1 MVGKGLGGGESEVW
15 SPHGS
20 RVDPGGA
27 VEQKKV
33 EDKMNMI
40 SLGRLISPLSLSTS
54 GEDGQAI
61 DVFSLLARTKVALW
75 LVDVTPLEDLIARS
89 AMQQFKAKKNSMDIF
104 LEMVL
109 AGQTDKLFMLA
120 KADRNNT
127 GTHGIS
133 C

>member
-1 MVGKGLGGGESEVW
+1 M
-15 SPHGS
+15 
-20 RVDPGGA
+20 
-27 VEQKKV
+27 EQKKV

-89 AMQQFKAKKNSMDIF
+89 AMQQFKAKKDSMDIF

-127 GTHGIS
+127 GTR
-133 C
+133 